1 MMASVDVCGYTD
13 RYSTSD
19 GCTCANASDTFCG
32 TPLESLGVDACGD
45 ESRGG
50 LSEEAVGEGAAEE
63 DEGFDDV
70 VGVVQL

>member
-19 GCTCANASDTFCG
+19 GCTCSNASDTFCG
-32 TPLESLGVDACGD
+32 TPLESLGVDD

-50 LSEEAVGEGAAEE
+50 LSDEAVGEGADDE
-63 DEGFDDV
+63 DEKFDDA